1 MYLYLWTWTILPWT
15 TREES
20 HGGRRAS
27 RMVRISSRPF
37 PTYHWQWIWMTAEIL
52 TCALAAYRAKQSN
65 CRTFVNISL
74 MILNNNRSPDI
85 DISCLL
91 WLTDNTDGFFYKFIQ
106 IRHFKQGR
114 NQWIQIV
121 FIAVTIMLA
130 SAYAKT
136 VTKPLND
143 LNLFRFFF
151 GDLFVGTLENQRLPN
166 RSDLGR
172 AYFLL

>member
-91 WLTDNTDGFFYKFIQ
+91 WLTDNTDGCFYKFIQ

-114 NQWIQIV
+114 NYYVSFSLRENSDQTIEWYKSFQI
-121 FIAVTIMLA
+121 FFG
-130 SAYAKT
+130 
-136 VTKPLND
+136 
-143 LNLFRFFF
+143 NLFV
-151 GDLFVGTLENQRLPN
+151 DTPENQRAPN

-172 AYFLL
+172 AYILL